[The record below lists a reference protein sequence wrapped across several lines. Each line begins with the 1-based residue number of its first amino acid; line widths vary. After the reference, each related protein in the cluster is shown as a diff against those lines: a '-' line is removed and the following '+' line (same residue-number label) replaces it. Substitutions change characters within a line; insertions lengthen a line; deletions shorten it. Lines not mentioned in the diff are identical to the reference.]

1 MTDPQGGPAGGGSPS
16 GRVRENSSTEAGPG
30 SVVLG
35 RSGLLFPRLGIG
47 TGTSGFEC
55 QSRQSKQR
63 PADLSRILLAAHELG
78 VSWWDSSDDYGTHPH
93 LATALGAVERES
105 VRVSTK
111 THARTADQAR
121 RSIALAL
128 EELRVSYI
136 DLFFLHDLDAP
147 GEFEGRSGALESL
160 QEAKARGLVRAIG
173 ISTHNIDTLEASVGR
188 PEIDVV
194 MTNFNRFEDHMD
206 AGLRDYTRAL
216 EAHHAAG
223 TGVAVMKAVGEGRL
237 AHVAAES
244 IGWNLERPFI
254 HCVLVGMESLA
265 EVHANA
271 RLAAGIRRSRAT
283 GDRPPEADQG

>member
-1 MTDPQGGPAGGGSPS
+1 MIEQER
-16 GRVRENSSTEAGPG
+16 GRAADSTNPRQVREASPTAVGPG

-35 RSGLLFPRLGIG
+35 RSALAFPRLGIG
-47 TGTSGFEC
+47 TGTSGFAC
-55 QSRQSKQR
+55 QSRQSRQR
-63 PADLSRILLAAHELG
+63 PEDLSGILLAAHELG

-93 LATALGAVERES
+93 LAIALDAVARET

-111 THARTADQAR
+111 THARTAEQAR

-136 DLFFLHDLDAP
+136 DLFFLHDMDAPAEIEGRRGALDA
-147 GEFEGRSGALESL
+147 L

-173 ISTHNIDTLEASVGR
+173 LSTHNIDTLEASVGR

-206 AGLRDYTRAL
+206 ASLRDYTRAL

-237 AHVAAES
+237 AHVAEES
-244 IGWNLERPFI
+244 IRWNLERPFI

-271 RLAAGIRRSRAT
+271 RLAATSTRQAAGELQP
-283 GDRPPEADQG
+283 GADQG